1 MLIGNQPAQCNKG
14 MQNSSPA
21 TLWTL
26 PPTSRY
32 ADVQQCAGK
41 ERGKAPP
48 PSYPSKTRTRT
59 PRPAVDATIKL
70 GKHILLHGVF
80 SGVFV
85 DRYGPFS
92 SFSGRAA
99 PAPRPRALAGFFR
112 FLSFFV
118 VLSSC
123 QTFMPAATSL
133 KPAAPGDR
141 AAGPRSRGPRRAS
154 RSPRAAA
161 SSPSR
166 RASPRRGRVSAA
178 ARP

>member
-1 MLIGNQPAQCNKG
+1 MSLLIDSDSEMRPAIPYSYHTYVPTVPPHPYPQLLAPHGMRARIQRAEDERRKKPQPDPLDYQAKETHPTTRCFFWG
-14 MQNSSPA
+14 FRGPMRPFFGFFWTRGACASPA
-21 TLWTL
+21 RVSCL
-26 PPTSRY
+26 
-32 ADVQQCAGK
+32 
-41 ERGKAPP
+41 
-48 PSYPSKTRTRT
+48 
-59 PRPAVDATIKL
+59 
-70 GKHILLHGVF
+70 
-80 SGVFV
+80 
-85 DRYGPFS
+85 
-92 SFSGRAA
+92 
-99 PAPRPRALAGFFR
+99 FR

-123 QTFMPAATSL
+123 QTFTPAATSPT
-133 KPAAPGDR
+133 PAAPGDR